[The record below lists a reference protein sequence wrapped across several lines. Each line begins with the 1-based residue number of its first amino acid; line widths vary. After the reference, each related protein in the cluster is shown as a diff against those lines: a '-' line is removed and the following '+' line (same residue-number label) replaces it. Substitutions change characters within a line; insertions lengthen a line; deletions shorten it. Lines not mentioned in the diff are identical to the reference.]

1 MKAWQEED
9 IQSLLTVPSE
19 KELFARVTEVAQD
32 LGFEY
37 CAYGLRVALPVSNP
51 RVALYNNYPDTW
63 QERYKERDYLAVDP
77 TVKHGLASSRMLLWS
92 ETVYASTLEFWEDAW
107 SFGLRHGWAMP
118 IRDAHGLLSMTTFA
132 RSQGEISQK
141 ELSANL
147 PKMYWLAQVA
157 HVGMTDRIAS
167 QLLPQM
173 DVRLSDREVEVLR
186 WTGDG
191 KTSNDVADI
200 LGISERT
207 VNFHINNA
215 MLKLGASNK
224 TAAAV
229 RAAMLGL
236 L

>member
-9 IQSLLTVPSE
+9 IQSLLTASSE
-19 KELFARVTEVAQD
+19 KELFARLSEAARD

-37 CAYGLRVALPVSNP
+37 CAYGMKVALPLSNP
-51 RVALYNNYPDTW
+51 RVTMFNNYPEAW
-63 QERYKERDYLAVDP
+63 QKRYQEMGYLAIDP
-77 TVKHGLASSRMLLWS
+77 TVRRAARSAGPVLWS
-92 ETVYASTLEFWEDAW
+92 ECMPASTLEFWEDA
-107 SFGLRHGWAMP
+107 H
-118 IRDAHGLLSMTTFA
+118 AHGLKVGLALPMRDHQGLSSLLMLSRSKDEITRSELAA
-132 RSQGEISQK
+132 RRAQ
-141 ELSANL
+141 
-147 PKMYWLAQVA
+147 MYWLTEVA
-157 HVGMTDRIAS
+157 HLGMTQWLAS
-167 QLLPQM
+167 KLMPEI
-173 DVRLSDREVEVLR
+173 DVRLSDREAEVLR

-224 TAAAV
+224 TAAV
-229 RAAMLGL
+229 LRAAVLGL

>member
-19 KELFARVTEVAQD
+19 KELFERVTEIAKG
-32 LGFEY
+32 LGFDF

-51 RVALYNNYPDTW
+51 RTALYNNYPEVW
-63 QERYKERDYLAVDP
+63 QERYRDRGYLAVDP
-77 TVKHGLASSRMLLWS
+77 TVKHGLTSSRMLLWS
-92 ETVYASTLEFWEDAW
+92 ESVFASSREFWEEAW
-107 SFGLRHGWAMP
+107 SFGLRHGWALP

-132 RSQGEISQK
+132 RSEGEITK
-141 ELSANL
+141 AELAENL

-157 HVGMTDRIAS
+157 HVGMTDRIAP
-167 QLLPQM
+167 QLLPQI
-173 DVRLSDREVEVLR
+173 DVRLSEREVEVLR

-215 MLKLGASNK
+215 MIKLGASNK